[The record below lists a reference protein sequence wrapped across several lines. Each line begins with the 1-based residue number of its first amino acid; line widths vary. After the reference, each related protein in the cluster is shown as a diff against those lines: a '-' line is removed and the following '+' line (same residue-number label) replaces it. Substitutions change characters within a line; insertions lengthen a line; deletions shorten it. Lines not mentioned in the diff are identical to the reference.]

1 MKIAAVILVAGVL
14 ATGAARAADAG
25 EELLK
30 KSGCTACHAVD
41 KKVVGP
47 SYKEVAAKYRG
58 DAKAPAL
65 LFEKVKKGGSGV
77 WGPVPMPPNA
87 SVSDV
92 TLAACSHSVGHR
104 PDDRDHFVSRHVAST
119 WLHRSP
125 GALLELLRS
134 NHSSHLRASCGP
146 ESEPFHAC
154 SR

>member
-58 DAKAPAL
+58 DAKAPAML
-65 LFEKVKKGGSGV
+65 AEKVKKGGSGV

-87 SVSDV
+87 SVSDADIKTLV
-92 TLAACSHSVGHR
+92 TYILS
-104 PDDRDHFVSRHVAST
+104 
-119 WLHRSP
+119 LK
-125 GALLELLRS
+125 
-134 NHSSHLRASCGP
+134 
-146 ESEPFHAC
+146 
-154 SR
+154 